1 MVCPLF
7 CALVLII
14 WISNHSLRR
23 VGDCGRRQY
32 SKAVSTDTRPTCCL
46 RCPPIECLYV
56 NSRHSSFQGS
66 YFGSVG
72 LKIQDVVVFMSLR
85 ATDASC
91 AGEIGV
97 YDGLFND
104 GRVVGAD
111 EKCEQRATRL
121 TTSCMPVTDTD
132 TTSRLNPGLA
142 FGSHSLVIPCG
153 VANVAN
159 FWAPMSTSLSMR
171 AKPTA
176 IY

>member
-32 SKAVSTDTRPTCCL
+32 SKAVSTNTRPTCCL

-142 FGSHSLVIPCG
+142 FGSHSLVFLVELQTLQTFGLPCRP
-153 VANVAN
+153 A
-159 FWAPMSTSLSMR
+159 
-171 AKPTA
+171 
-176 IY
+176 